1 MKPSP
6 MDEYRALMEEIES
19 PSTVHES
26 ILSEIEHTRREE
38 RRKGRAPHARRAG
51 VRGDAAE
58 EARDGATAAVVR
70 RCRWRPVIAGACA
83 LAVVAALVP
92 FSGQLAGLPGDMGGH
107 GGAVAGQAFSVRAY
121 ASDTRMLVPP
131 TDNGMIV
138 FDRSGSLTTPTK
150 DWYLQ
155 YGKYTGCMFTVEGEG
170 IVRIQATT
178 SAGMFYRNSY
188 ETINGRDDPER
199 VAEVTAWKP
208 EKAGLGEYYG
218 LYESVQVVDG
228 FGLPDPDR
236 DMTVK
241 LTKMLGSTIKIGR
254 ASCRERVSVQV

>member
-1 MKPSP
+1 

-26 ILSEIEHTRREE
+26 ILSEIERARREE

-51 VRGDAAE
+51 APGDAAAS
-58 EARDGATAAVVR
+58 ARDGATGAVVR
-70 RCRWRPVIAGACA
+70 RLRWRPVAAGACA

-92 FSGQLAGLPGDMGGH
+92 FGGQLFDMLGDMGGH

-121 ASDTRMLVPP
+121 ASDTRTLVPP

-170 IVRIQATT
+170 IVPV
-178 SAGMFYRNSY
+178 SY
-188 ETINGRDDPER
+188 THLTLPTILL
-199 VAEVTAWKP
+199 V
-208 EKAGLGEYYG
+208 
-218 LYESVQVVDG
+218 
-228 FGLPDPDR
+228 
-236 DMTVK
+236 
-241 LTKMLGSTIKIGR
+241 
-254 ASCRERVSVQV
+254 

>member
-51 VRGDAAE
+51 VRGDTAE

-107 GGAVAGQAFSVRAY
+107 GSAVAGQAFSVRAY

-188 ETINGRDDPER
+188 ETIILSAWPRSLHGNRRRRAWAIITESTRACKWSTDLACPIPI
-199 VAEVTAWKP
+199 VT
-208 EKAGLGEYYG
+208 
-218 LYESVQVVDG
+218 
-228 FGLPDPDR
+228 
-236 DMTVK
+236 
-241 LTKMLGSTIKIGR
+241 
-254 ASCRERVSVQV
+254 

>member
-38 RRKGRAPHARRAG
+38 RRKGRAPHAHRAG
-51 VRGDAAE
+51 VRGDTAE

-107 GGAVAGQAFSVRAY
+107 GSAVAGQAFSVRAY

-155 YGKYTGCMFTVEGEG
+155 YG
-170 IVRIQATT
+170 
-178 SAGMFYRNSY
+178 
-188 ETINGRDDPER
+188 
-199 VAEVTAWKP
+199 
-208 EKAGLGEYYG
+208 
-218 LYESVQVVDG
+218 
-228 FGLPDPDR
+228 
-236 DMTVK
+236 
-241 LTKMLGSTIKIGR
+241 
-254 ASCRERVSVQV
+254 